1 MFNDKAMFFNR
12 SFCDFKVTGFSLALS
27 TDYLSNSLNFAV
39 DRDLSTAAITSGKNN
54 DATNADFIVDLL
66 LSRVIDTVF
75 VRSNFKDFEIF
86 WSTDNITYTPY
97 QAYTGNTDGFVMA
110 RAGTITARYIKVS
123 CTATLPANQE
133 KQLVQIDITTF
144 IAEMP
149 LNGLTDTKQT
159 YQRVATQNLKG
170 GSIQLVTFPQ
180 YPKFSCKCE
189 FKNMLASFATFEAIK
204 QQFIIDACLVYL
216 YYSAY
221 IPQLSVSALYLMN
234 DVSEK
239 EFPLA
244 SNTLAAGVDGT
255 LELLEA

>member
-27 TDYLSNSLNFAV
+27 TDYQSNTLSFAV
-39 DRDLSTAAITSGKNN
+39 DRDLSTAAITSGKNS

-66 LSRVIDTVF
+66 LARVIDTVF
-75 VRSNFKDFEIF
+75 VRSNFKDFTIS
-86 WSTDNITYTPY
+86 WSTDNVTYTPY

-110 RAGTITARYIKVS
+110 RSGTITARYIKVS
-123 CTATLPANQE
+123 CDATSPANQE

-144 IAEMP
+144 IAEMA
-149 LNGLTDTKQT
+149 LNGLTDTVQT
-159 YQRVATQNLKG
+159 YQRVSTQNLKG

-180 YPKFSCKCE
+180 FPKFSCKCE
-189 FKNMLASFATFEAIK
+189 FKNMLASFVTFEAIK
-204 QQFIIDACLVYL
+204 QQFIIDSCLVYL

-221 IPQLSVSALYLMN
+221 IPQLSISALYLMN

-239 EFPLA
+239 EIPL
-244 SNTLAAGVDGT
+244 SSSTLAAGVDGG
-255 LELLEA
+255 LELQEA